1 MHGRTRTCTH
11 VHEWD
16 CIARVITVHTPSPHQ
31 MSAPTLAPVPMG
43 AYASDLECAH
53 PYFAPD
59 RYIAIHMYIET
70 GHGFVVIIF
79 FYRIGVYFPAS
90 GFFPFGTGSWT
101 PALQAIRQSPIS
113 RRSPAF
119 PSQPLAVLRVQSP
132 PSRGRSAAHIA
143 HIVHMRPGAAA
154 LVLCGIDGGCGI
166 TGQRTPHFH
175 Y

>member
-1 MHGRTRTCTH
+1 MTALQLTSLRMHGRTRTCTH

-70 GHGFVVIIF
+70 GQGFVVIIF

-90 GFFPFGTGSWT
+90 GFFPFGTGFWT

-119 PSQPLAVLRVQSP
+119 PSSP
-132 PSRGRSAAHIA
+132 RP
-143 HIVHMRPGAAA
+143 PGAG
-154 LVLCGIDGGCGI
+154 LPHTSHTSCTCVLGP
-166 TGQRTPHFH
+166 QRSYFVA
-175 Y
+175 